1 MKRILLIF
9 ILIFNFVF
17 TGYSITFQADE
28 NFLKQYF
35 SYDKKSSSYV
45 FNMKKFNT
53 LSFNTLKMEDNLFV
67 IQTIIRF
74 DEILEGL
81 KEVQFNNK
89 VDTFVIPKI
98 DLMHAENSLVFIGF
112 NNIDNIDKLIDFFYK
127 GNVYL
132 EYVTETDTN
141 RYKINNKTCKIFSEI
156 LKYNYE
162 KQLNVQQ

>member
-17 TGYSITFQADE
+17 TGYSITFRADE

-53 LSFNTLKMEDNLFV
+53 LSFNTLKMGDDLFV

-74 DEILEGL
+74 DELLEGL
-81 KEVQFNNK
+81 QEVQFNNK

-112 NNIDNIDKLIDFFYK
+112 SKIDNIDKLIDFFYK

-141 RYKINNKTCKIFSEI
+141 RHKINNKTCKIFSEI

-162 KQLNVQQ
+162 KQLNEQ

>member
-1 MKRILLIF
+1 
-9 ILIFNFVF
+9 
-17 TGYSITFQADE
+17 
-28 NFLKQYF
+28 
-35 SYDKKSSSYV
+35 
-45 FNMKKFNT
+45 
-53 LSFNTLKMEDNLFV
+53 
-67 IQTIIRF
+67 
-74 DEILEGL
+74 
-81 KEVQFNNK
+81 
-89 VDTFVIPKI
+89 
-98 DLMHAENSLVFIGF
+98 MHAENSLVFIGF

>member
-9 ILIFNFVF
+9 ILIFAFVF

-45 FNMKKFNT
+45 FNMKK
-53 LSFNTLKMEDNLFV
+53 LIPYLLILWKWEMIYLLYKL
-67 IQTIIRF
+67 IIRF
-74 DEILEGL
+74 DELLEGL

-112 NNIDNIDKLIDFFYK
+112 SKIDNIDKLIDFFYK

-132 EYVTETDTN
+132 EYVTENNTN

-162 KQLNVQQ
+162 KQLNEQ

>member
-9 ILIFNFVF
+9 IFMFSFIFR
-17 TGYSITFQADE
+17 GYSITFHADE
-28 NFLKQYF
+28 NFLKKYF

-45 FNMKKFNT
+45 FNIKKVNT
-53 LSFNTLKMEDNLFV
+53 LSFSTLKMKDDLFV

-74 DEILEGL
+74 DKQLEDL

-89 VDTFVIPKI
+89 VDTFIIPKI
-98 DLMHAENSLVFIGF
+98 NLMHAENSLVFIGL
-112 NNIDNIDKLIDFFYK
+112 NNIDNIDKLIEFFYN

-132 EYVTETDTN
+132 EYITENDTN
-141 RYKINNKTCKIFSEI
+141 RYKINSKTCKIFSEI

-162 KQLNVQQ
+162 K